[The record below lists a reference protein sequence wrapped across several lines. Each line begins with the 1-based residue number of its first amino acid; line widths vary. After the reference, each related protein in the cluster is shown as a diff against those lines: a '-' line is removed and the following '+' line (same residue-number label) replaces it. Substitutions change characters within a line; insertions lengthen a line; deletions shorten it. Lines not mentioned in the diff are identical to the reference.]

1 MTKPFPISQSF
12 SGWHLVCLNEHFFYL
27 LSRLVTPWIHERSC
41 AQGLGLGRRGTT
53 SGTCSRAKYGGTFLC
68 LVIELDY
75 VGFTHVSTCFRN
87 FAAVQRVF
95 LAATCG
101 MSDGLLIYVSLKM
114 LGTKAQENMAGVEK
128 ETSGNMEVFCGPW
141 SWIWGQAET
150 RYQHFT
156 QFQRICQCSDAL
168 PGDLNPKTVGMES
181 NRLPWNHPWKW
192 SLILKVLQV
201 QQYQTWREKNV
212 LVYWFNTQSTVRN
225 LRTRWEVMSLVSP
238 VTRCRRC
245 HFVWAADLAQ
255 C

>member
-1 MTKPFPISQSF
+1 MKDPALKVLASDDEVPQAERAAEQSMAERF
-12 SGWHLVCLNEHFFYL
+12 CVLL
-27 LSRLVTPWIHERSC
+27 LSFVHMFQLVFVILRRCNVFFWQPPVRWVMGCSYMFHWRC
-41 AQGLGLGRRGTT
+41 WGRKHKKTWQAWKR
-53 SGTCSRAKYGGTFLC
+53 KHL
-68 LVIELDY
+68 
-75 VGFTHVSTCFRN
+75 
-87 FAAVQRVF
+87 
-95 LAATCG
+95 
-101 MSDGLLIYVSLKM
+101 
-114 LGTKAQENMAGVEK
+114 

-212 LVYWFNTQSTVRN
+212 LVTGSTHKV
-225 LRTRWEVMSLVSP
+225 
-238 VTRCRRC
+238 
-245 HFVWAADLAQ
+245 Q
-255 C
+255 

>member
-1 MTKPFPISQSF
+1 MFFWQPPVGWVMGCSYMFHWRCWGRKHKKTWQTWKRKHLETWKF
-12 SGWHLVCLNEHFFYL
+12 SVALE
-27 LSRLVTPWIHERSC
+27 
-41 AQGLGLGRRGTT
+41 
-53 SGTCSRAKYGGTFLC
+53 
-68 LVIELDY
+68 
-75 VGFTHVSTCFRN
+75 VG
-87 FAAVQRVF
+87 
-95 LAATCG
+95 
-101 MSDGLLIYVSLKM
+101 
-114 LGTKAQENMAGVEK
+114 
-128 ETSGNMEVFCGPW
+128 

-192 SLILKVLQV
+192 YLIMKVLQV

-212 LVYWFNTQSTVRN
+212 LVYWFDTQSTGRN

-238 VTRCRRC
+238 VTRFRRC